1 MRSKCEQIK
10 ESLEMF
16 FGVPFDVY
24 TKEVHQEPT
33 YVISPQNEMKELF
46 TVKVYFRQNIRIIL
60 EIEPQTYA
68 ADMVHAMNSADD
80 NKKQMFQL
88 YLAQIEKQGATSEF
102 QINQQPRNMID
113 SSVWSEPW
121 KSIKY
126 RATKIIESSNDND
139 YEMKLVQEWSM
150 LGVGL
155 FLSLLDVSVIDEYQH
170 SEGKISQVTHNVYER
185 NPVNRELCLSANGY
199 SCKICGFNF
208 EEKYGLLGH
217 GFIHVHHIEMV
228 ADYGGE
234 RFINPITDLIPV
246 CPNCHAM
253 LHRKRPPLTPDEL
266 KAIIENQVR
275 GEEQ

>member
-1 MRSKCEQIK
+1 MHSKCEQIR

-16 FGVPFDVY
+16 FDVPFDVY
-24 TKEVHQEPT
+24 LNEVHQEPT
-33 YVISPQNEMKELF
+33 YVIAPQNEMKELF
-46 TVKVYFRQNIRIIL
+46 AVKINFRQSIRIIL

-68 ADMVHAMNSADD
+68 ADMVKAMNHADES
-80 NKKQMFQL
+80 KKQMFLL
-88 YLAQIEKQGATSEF
+88 YLSQIEKQGAKSDF
-102 QINQQPRNMID
+102 QINQQSRNMQESD
-113 SSVWSEPW
+113 AWSIQW
-121 KSIKY
+121 KTIKY
-126 RATKIIESSNDND
+126 RATKIIENSTDRD
-139 YEMKLVQEWSM
+139 YEIKLVQEWAM

-155 FLSLLDVSVIDEYQH
+155 FLSLLDVNVIDEYNH
-170 SEGKISQVTHNVYER
+170 SEGKVSKVTHNVYER

-208 EEKYGLLGH
+208 ERKYGLLGH

-234 RFINPITDLIPV
+234 RFINPITDMIPV

-253 LHRKRPPLTPDEL
+253 LHRKRPPLTPVEL
-266 KAIIENQVR
+266 KEIIDNQIR